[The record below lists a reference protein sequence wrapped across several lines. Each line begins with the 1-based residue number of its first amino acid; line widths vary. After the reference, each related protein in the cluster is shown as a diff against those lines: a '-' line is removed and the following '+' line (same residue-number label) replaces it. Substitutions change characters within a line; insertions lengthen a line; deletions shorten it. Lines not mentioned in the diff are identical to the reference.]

1 MELEPDLD
9 SAVLAVDEEP
19 DEPAELDESGAV
31 DAPAEFEEELEEELE
46 EEPAA
51 AESALSATILLR
63 AASLEVVDPVCAS
76 P

>member
-1 MELEPDLD
+1 MP
-9 SAVLAVDEEP
+9 AVDEEP
-19 DEPAELDESGAV
+19 DEPAGLDESGAV
-31 DAPAEFEEELEEELE
+31 DPLAEPEEDVVEELG